1 PLLSNKAIP
10 VGTTRSSQG
19 IYSRRAG
26 ISKASALEVLRRD
39 FGIARGATVAVGD
52 GGNDIHMLEWAGVGV
67 AMGQALDYVR
77 AHARA
82 VTDPVWDDGVATLL
96 EVLLAR

>member
-1 PLLSNKAIP
+1 
-10 VGTTRSSQG
+10 
-19 IYSRRAG
+19 
-26 ISKASALEVLRRD
+26 
-39 FGIARGATVAVGD
+39 
-52 GGNDIHMLEWAGVGV
+52 MLEWAGVGV
-67 AMGQALDYVR
+67 AMGQALDYVK